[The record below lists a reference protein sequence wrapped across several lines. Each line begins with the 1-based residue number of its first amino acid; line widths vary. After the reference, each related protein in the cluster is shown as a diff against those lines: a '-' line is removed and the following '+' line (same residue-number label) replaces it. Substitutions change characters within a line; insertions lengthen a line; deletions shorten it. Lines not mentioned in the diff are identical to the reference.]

1 MNTQLLDAIPLTAIS
16 GVGAAVAEKL
26 GKLGIFNLQD
36 LLFHLPL
43 RYEDRTRITPIA
55 DLQADQYATIE
66 GVIQSAEV
74 QFGRR
79 PMLMVYLSDGTS
91 KLALRFFNFNAGMKN
106 SLQPG
111 ARVKAFGE
119 VYRGRF
125 MAEIHHPE
133 YQIIHDNKPLVL
145 AETLT
150 PIYPATEGLK
160 QTSLRKLIAQALLV
174 LEKTPLA
181 ELLPTEFNPHPFNL
195 KSAIQFLHNPP
206 PDWKKGNI
214 LHNSA

>member
-66 GVIQSAEV
+66 GVVQSAEV

-106 SLQPG
+106 SL
-111 ARVKAFGE
+111 
-119 VYRGRF
+119 
-125 MAEIHHPE
+125 
-133 YQIIHDNKPLVL
+133 
-145 AETLT
+145 
-150 PIYPATEGLK
+150 
-160 QTSLRKLIAQALLV
+160 
-174 LEKTPLA
+174 
-181 ELLPTEFNPHPFNL
+181 
-195 KSAIQFLHNPP
+195 
-206 PDWKKGNI
+206 
-214 LHNSA
+214 